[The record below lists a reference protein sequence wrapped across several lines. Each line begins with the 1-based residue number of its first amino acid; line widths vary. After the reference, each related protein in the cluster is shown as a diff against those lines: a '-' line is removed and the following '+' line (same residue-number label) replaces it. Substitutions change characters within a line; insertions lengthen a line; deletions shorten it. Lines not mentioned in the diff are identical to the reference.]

1 MDYSRYTESNRR
13 AWNEV
18 TPMHQ
23 EAKQEKFFK
32 AFKTPGYVSLDRLIT
47 ERIRKIGLKEKRV
60 AQLGCN
66 DGRETLSLKNLEAET
81 ATGFDISDAAIAEAI
96 RLSETSGVKC
106 EFVQSDIYAIPEK
119 YNGAFDFI
127 YISIGVFGWMP
138 DLAGFFRVASRLLVP
153 GGEILIYEQH
163 PVAEIFDAENR
174 VEPLKI
180 VNRYFNDEPMADDA
194 GFDYW
199 GGKSYRGEVSYWF
212 FHSMGTIIT
221 RLIESGIQIKSLQE
235 YPHDI
240 SSMWEHIEKTGKM
253 LPLSYILHG
262 QKL

>member
-1 MDYSRYTESNRR
+1 MEVSKYTESNRR

-32 AFKTPGYVSLDRLIT
+32 AFKTPGYVSCDRLIANK
-47 ERIRKIGLKEKRV
+47 IREIGLTGKRV

-66 DGRETLSLKNLEAET
+66 DGRETLSLKNLGAET

-96 RLSETSGVKC
+96 RLSESTGVKC
-106 EFVQSDIYAIPEK
+106 EFVRSDIYEIPES
-119 YNGAFDFI
+119 YNGSFHFI

-138 DLAGFFRVASRLLVP
+138 DLPSFFNVVARLLAP
-153 GGEILIYEQH
+153 GGEVLIYEQH
-163 PVAEIFDAENR
+163 PLAEIFDAENR
-174 VEPLKI
+174 TDPLKI
-180 VNRYFNDEPMADDA
+180 ANRYFNDEPMADDS

-212 FHSMGTIIT
+212 FHTMGIIIT
-221 RLIESGIQIKSLQE
+221 GLINSGMQIRSFKE

-253 LPLSYILHG
+253 LPLSYILHA
-262 QKL
+262 QKA